1 MRLPRSRSRSRSRE
15 LASACV
21 SIAGVYAESVAI
33 PAIFLFGPTIAAAR
47 ASHRRDSPCPARHQ
61 ASIDIG
67 MISDLDGKKDRESD
81 ATRNV
86 TGHSQSI
93 SINTILINKTSVPL
107 SRKSERASERARE
120 TSSDLP
126 PPSRHRRG
134 GRSPPP
140 LPRPSSGAVEIE
152 HGAVVFTRG
161 ERNFDSSTLPPSLPP
176 PTLRRQVAPRI
187 PYPLKCN
194 LLFPSS

>member
-1 MRLPRSRSRSRSRE
+1 MRLPRSRSRSRSRSRE

-33 PAIFLFGPTIAAAR
+33 PAIFLFGRTIAAAR
-47 ASHRRDSPCPARHQ
+47 ASHRRVSPCPARHR

-107 SRKSERASERARE
+107 SRKSERASERAR
-120 TSSDLP
+120 LP
-126 PPSRHRRG
+126 PISRRPPPRRAI
-134 GRSPPP
+134 PPP
-140 LPRPSSGAVEIE
+140 LPRPSSGTVEIE

-161 ERNFDSSTLPPSLPP
+161 KRNFDSILPPTP
-176 PTLRRQVAPRI
+176 PTPRRRAAPRI